1 MDQRLFATVTNP
13 SRIACLFSTSG
24 HSGVDRAAKHLIPAL
39 ARRGY
44 RVDLLKVR
52 RHGPRLD
59 PDLGE
64 TPPGVRIVDLGSRYT
79 YACLPALVR
88 YLRRERPAVMLSDK
102 DRVNRTALLARTLA
116 RIGARVPT
124 RLVLSSGTTISI
136 DLATRSA
143 LERWIQRSSMGRL
156 YPLADG
162 VIVTSAG
169 VADDM
174 AAYTGLPRGLIRVV
188 PSPVVPNSLFD
199 ADLPRPDHPWFSD
212 TGRPLIL
219 SAGEL
224 CGRKGF
230 DTLLRAFALVRAQR
244 PCRLLIL
251 GRGGARQTLL
261 ALAAELGV
269 ADDFALP
276 GFVPQPYAWM
286 AHADLFAFTSRW
298 EGLGFVLIEALA
310 VGTPV
315 VATDC
320 PSGPSEILDK
330 GRFGPLVPVDDH
342 QAMAR
347 AIAATLDAPLPPQT
361 LRQAARPYEI
371 EASTDAYLDAFALPR
386 QALAGARPEGQ

>member
-1 MDQRLFATVTNP
+1 
-13 SRIACLFSTSG
+13 
-24 HSGVDRAAKHLIPAL
+24 
-39 ARRGY
+39 
-44 RVDLLKVR
+44 
-52 RHGPRLD
+52 
-59 PDLGE
+59 
-64 TPPGVRIVDLGSRYT
+64 
-79 YACLPALVR
+79 
-88 YLRRERPAVMLSDK
+88 
-102 DRVNRTALLARTLA
+102 
-116 RIGARVPT
+116 
-124 RLVLSSGTTISI
+124 
-136 DLATRSA
+136 
-143 LERWIQRSSMGRL
+143 MGRL

-174 AAYTGLPRGLIRVV
+174 AAYTGLPRDLIRVV
-188 PSPVVPNSLFD
+188 PSPVVSDSLFD
-199 ADLPRPDHPWFSD
+199 ADLPRPDHPWFAD
-212 TGRPLIL
+212 PGRPLIL
-219 SAGEL
+219 SVGEL

-261 ALAAELGV
+261 ALAGELGV

-286 AHADLFAFTSRW
+286 AHADVFAFASRW

-310 VGTPV
+310 VGTAV

-320 PSGPSEILDK
+320 PSGPSEILEK

-347 AIAATLDAPLPPQT
+347 AITATLDAPLPRQT

-371 EASTDAYLDAFALPR
+371 EASTDAYLDAFGLPR
-386 QALAGARPEGQ
+386 QAGSSAESGRQ

>member
-1 MDQRLFATVTNP
+1 VIDP

-44 RVDLLKVR
+44 QVDLLKVR
-52 RHGPRLD
+52 RHGPHLD

-64 TPPGVRIVDLGSRYT
+64 TPPGVRIIDLGSRHT
-79 YACLPALVR
+79 YACLPAVVG

-102 DRVNRTALLARTLA
+102 DRVNRTALFARTLA
-116 RIGARVPT
+116 RMGARMGARVPT
-124 RLVLSSGTTISI
+124 RLVLSSGTTISV
-136 DLATRSA
+136 DLATRSP
-143 LERWIQRSSMGRL
+143 LERWIQRNSMGRL

-162 VIVTSAG
+162 VIVTSTG

-174 AAYTGLPRGLIRVV
+174 AAYTGLPRHLIRVV
-188 PSPVVPNSLFD
+188 PSPVVPDSLFD
-199 ADLPRPDHPWFSD
+199 ADLPRPDHPWFAD
-212 TGRPLIL
+212 PGRPLIL

-230 DTLLRAFALVRAQR
+230 DTLLRAFALVRSQR

-286 AHADLFAFTSRW
+286 AHADLFAFSSRW

-310 VGTPV
+310 VGTAV

-320 PSGPSEILDK
+320 PSGPSEILEK

-342 QAMAR
+342 RAMAR
-347 AIAATLDAPLPPQT
+347 AITATLDAPLPPQT
-361 LRQAARPYEI
+361 LRQAARPYSV
-371 EASTDAYLDAFALPR
+371 EASTDAYLDAFGLPR
-386 QALAGARPEGQ
+386 QAGSSAESGRQ